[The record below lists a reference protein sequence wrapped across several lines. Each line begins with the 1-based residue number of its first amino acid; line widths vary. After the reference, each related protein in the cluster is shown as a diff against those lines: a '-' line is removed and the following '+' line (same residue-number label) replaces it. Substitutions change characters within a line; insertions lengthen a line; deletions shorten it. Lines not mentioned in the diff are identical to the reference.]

1 MALRRERSPHVA
13 FADWRMGVRQLLLTI
28 PEAALLL
35 SVLLVGALTHF
46 PVALGLPALVIAAF
60 FGLRLILLALAA
72 RRLEQG
78 AYASAAWLARQALRL
93 NPWSPDGLLLLAQ
106 SHLRRGD
113 DSAAE
118 ATLRRALALHPTDEA
133 LQSALAAL
141 LLSQAQPD
149 ARQPAVRKDMP
160 TIPEQLTPALAQQR
174 AWLALHGE
182 RDAALARAIVLRAA
196 PERLAPRQAL
206 PLLIIL
212 AEALLELGA
221 HAESLRTLDRIE
233 AGLRRCPRAQQAEL
247 LYHLGRLY
255 VAHGRSGT
263 AYFRRSVELDPHGRY
278 AQHAWRSA
286 VGG

>member
-1 MALRRERSPHVA
+1 MARERSPHVA
-13 FADWRMGVRQLLLTI
+13 SADWLSRARQHLLTI

-35 SVLLVGALTHF
+35 SVLLIGALTHF
-46 PVALGLPALVIAAF
+46 PVALGLLALLLAAC
-60 FGLRLILLALAA
+60 FGVRLLLLALAA
-72 RRLEQG
+72 RRLERG
-78 AYASAAWLARQALRL
+78 AYGSAAWLARQALRL

-106 SHLRRGD
+106 ISLRRGD
-113 DSAAE
+113 DHAAE
-118 ATLRRALALHPTDEA
+118 ATLRRALQLHPTNEA

-141 LLSQAQPD
+141 LLSHHPAPTDQP
-149 ARQPAVRKDMP
+149 PA
-160 TIPEQLTPALAQQR
+160 EQRRLTPAQAQHR

-182 RDAALARAIVLRAA
+182 HDAALARAIVLRAA

-206 PLLIIL
+206 PLQIIL

-221 HAESLRTLDRIE
+221 HAESLRTLERIE
-233 AGLRRCPRAQQAEL
+233 AGLRWCPRAQQAEL

-255 VAHGRSGT
+255 AAHGRSGT

-286 VGG
+286 VSG